1 MTSNLLSS
9 KFRPIIEIQTHQGP
23 EAPSPIQY
31 KSASNHHNAQEL
43 ATRFL
48 FECGEKTTLHL
59 TVLYVNASCLYPL
72 HLIGAKLKTNPL
84 TAAVAAQ
91 IYHRFLDAVN
101 DSSYDPYVSEK
112 HRKKKNRICVNVC
125 YVFNR

>member
-1 MTSNLLSS
+1 M
-9 KFRPIIEIQTHQGP
+9 
-23 EAPSPIQY
+23 
-31 KSASNHHNAQEL
+31 
-43 ATRFL
+43 
-48 FECGEKTTLHL
+48 HL

-112 HRKKKNRICVNVC
+112 HRKKKTEYVLMCVMFLIDDC
-125 YVFNR
+125 SHSSLHCQ